1 MEKIN
6 FVNNS
11 EPYLSAENLN
21 QIQNNVEIEINEIK
35 NNNLLNT
42 NKINEINDK
51 FVFSKDEKIIGKWIN
66 GKNIYRKVI
75 ESNVASM
82 GQTNI
87 SVADLNYE
95 IIWVNQGKSF
105 NQYDGATTSSGINWY
120 NGSSDYGLA
129 YINTSNNL
137 VLKNNSSS
145 ARKYYVTIEYTKVSD

>member
-35 NNNLLNT
+35 NNNLLNA

-87 SVADLNYE
+87 SLVDLNYE

-105 NQYDGATTSSGINWY
+105 NQYDGTTTSSGINWY

-137 VLKNNSSS
+137 VLKNNSSWT
-145 ARKYYVTIEYTKVSD
+145 RKYYVTIEYTKVSD